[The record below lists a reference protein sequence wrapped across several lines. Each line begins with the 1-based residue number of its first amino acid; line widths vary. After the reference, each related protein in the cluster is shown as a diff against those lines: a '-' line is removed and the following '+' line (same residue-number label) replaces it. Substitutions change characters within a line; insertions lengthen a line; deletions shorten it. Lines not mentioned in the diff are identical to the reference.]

1 MSDSDPREVPRYALA
16 ESAAMLHMSPATLR
30 TWVRGSSRK
39 VPGVAATPLIR
50 LPAPDVL
57 ELSFSNVI
65 EALVLRALRTTHG
78 VKMSGIRIALDYVR
92 RHLDIDR
99 LFLREDLLASPGN
112 IFLEQYGRLINLN
125 KAGQH
130 AMRDVLEA
138 HLQRVGYDEEGLPF
152 RFFPLTR
159 GDVAE
164 SPRVVVVDPRFSFG
178 RAMTENRGIGTS
190 TIACRFRAGESVK
203 ALAGDYGLASA
214 EIEEAIRYEQ
224 AIAA

>member
-1 MSDSDPREVPRYALA
+1 MSDADLRDVPRYTLS

-30 TWVRGSSRK
+30 TWVRGRTGQPS
-39 VPGVAATPLIR
+39 GAAATPLIH
-50 LPAPDVL
+50 LPEPEVL

-78 VKMSGIRIALDYVR
+78 VKMSGIRVALDYVR
-92 RHLDIDR
+92 TQLDIDR
-99 LFLREDLLASPGN
+99 LFLRQDLLASPGN
-112 IFLEQYGRLINLN
+112 IFLERYGRLINLN
-125 KAGQH
+125 LAGQH

-138 HLQRVGYDEEGLPF
+138 HLQRVGYDTEGVPF

-159 GDVAE
+159 DVVTE
-164 SPRVVVVDPRFSFG
+164 SPKVVVVDPRFSFG
-178 RAMTENRGIGTS
+178 RAMTEHRGIGTS
-190 TIACRFRAGESVK
+190 TIACRFRAGESVL
-203 ALAGDYGLASA
+203 ALADDYGLTAE